1 LRCQCE
7 APDLMQAWCGAH
19 GVAHVAGADA
29 PLVFFKGFTRE
40 FLAGRAGTSAEWVA
54 KVGGIC

>member
-1 LRCQCE
+1 
-7 APDLMQAWCGAH
+7 MQAWCGAH